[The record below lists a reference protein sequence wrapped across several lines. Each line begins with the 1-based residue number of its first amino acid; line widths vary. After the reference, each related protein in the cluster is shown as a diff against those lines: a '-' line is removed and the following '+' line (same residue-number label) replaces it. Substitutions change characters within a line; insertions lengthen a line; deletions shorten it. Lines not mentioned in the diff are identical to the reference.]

1 MSEKWYCIL
10 GTRSD
15 CFRKSSGLKQQ
26 LAGLV
31 AQYADGLALVC
42 GITLCYALR
51 ALVLIAYYTH
61 HCISEPFV
69 VS

>member
-10 GTRSD
+10 GTRSG
-15 CFRKSSGLKQQ
+15 CFHKSSGLKQQ

-31 AQYADGLALVC
+31 AQYTDGLTIVC
-42 GITLCYALR
+42 GIALCYALCT
-51 ALVLIAYYTH
+51 LVLIAYYTH
-61 HCISEPFV
+61 HCISEPSV